1 MEERDPAEEAAAYLK
16 NVLGEMGLS
25 QASVEIQR
33 EEAGAAL
40 TLSGD
45 DIGFIIGHR
54 GETLDA
60 LQYLASLVANHVDGT
75 YYRITLDVGNYREK
89 RKETLEA
96 LGKKMAARAVKTG
109 RNSSLEPMNP
119 YERRIIHTA
128 VQTVAGAKS
137 WSEGVDQGRHVVIG
151 PEGGERPQPR
161 RSDRDAAGT
170 GAETTG
176 TEAAR
181 AAITTETAVPA
192 ATVPGPIPRPGRRD
206 PRPTIPTP
214 PFTGGSKRNK
224 NVWGGQQ
231 AAPFFTIFSIS
242 VEKRK
247 AFMEK
252 TIAAVSTA
260 PAPGGI
266 GIVRISGEEAFAVAD
281 QVFRGVSGKKLSQMR
296 GYTAQ
301 LGGAF
306 TPAGE
311 RLDDVVAL
319 VYRSPKSYTGEDVV
333 ELSCHGG
340 LYVTKRLLQL
350 VLDAGASPAGPG
362 EFTRRAFLNGKMDL
376 AQAEAV
382 MGLISASGEQARKAA
397 LAGSSG
403 VLSQRIAAIKGELME
418 QAAHLA
424 AWADFPEE
432 DVPEVEES
440 QLLEGI
446 RRGEAAL
453 SQLLEGFERG
463 RMYREGLVTVIAG
476 RPNAGKSTLMNLLS
490 GCQRSI
496 VTQYAGTTRDVVEET
511 VMLAGVPL
519 RLADTAGLRDTDDPV
534 ESIGVRAARQR
545 LETAQLVLAVF
556 DSSQA
561 LEKEDRE
568 LMDALEGVPSI
579 AIVNKTDLPSQIAVE
594 EIQARFE
601 KTVFLSAATGE
612 GLEDLE
618 QSLSEILDTKEFYP
632 QEGVLFTQR
641 QRADAQTALDS
652 LREGEQ
658 ALLGGLTLDAVTVC
672 VEDALTALSAL
683 TGEHVSEEIVD
694 RVFEEFCVGK

>member
-1 MEERDPAEEAAAYLK
+1 
-16 NVLGEMGLS
+16 
-25 QASVEIQR
+25 
-33 EEAGAAL
+33 
-40 TLSGD
+40 
-45 DIGFIIGHR
+45 
-54 GETLDA
+54 
-60 LQYLASLVANHVDGT
+60 
-75 YYRITLDVGNYREK
+75 
-89 RKETLEA
+89 
-96 LGKKMAARAVKTG
+96 
-109 RNSSLEPMNP
+109 
-119 YERRIIHTA
+119 
-128 VQTVAGAKS
+128 
-137 WSEGVDQGRHVVIG
+137 
-151 PEGGERPQPR
+151 
-161 RSDRDAAGT
+161 
-170 GAETTG
+170 
-176 TEAAR
+176 
-181 AAITTETAVPA
+181 
-192 ATVPGPIPRPGRRD
+192 
-206 PRPTIPTP
+206 
-214 PFTGGSKRNK
+214 
-224 NVWGGQQ
+224 
-231 AAPFFTIFSIS
+231 
-242 VEKRK
+242 
-247 AFMEK
+247 MEK
-252 TIAAVSTA
+252 TIAAISTA

-266 GIVRISGEEAFAVAD
+266 GIVRISGGEAFAVAEK
-281 QVFRGVSGKKLSQMR
+281 VFRGVSGKKLSQMK

-301 LGGAF
+301 LGGAY

-311 RLDDVVAL
+311 KLDDVVAL
-319 VYRSPKSYTGEDVV
+319 VYRGPKSYTGEDVV

-340 LYVTKRLLQL
+340 LYMTKRLLQL
-350 VLDAGASPAGPG
+350 VLDAGAAPAGPG

-397 LAGSSG
+397 LAGSTG
-403 VLSQRIAAIKGELME
+403 VLSKKIESIKQGLLE

-618 QSLSEILDTKEFYP
+618 QALSEILDTKEFHP

>member
-1 MEERDPAEEAAAYLK
+1 
-16 NVLGEMGLS
+16 
-25 QASVEIQR
+25 
-33 EEAGAAL
+33 
-40 TLSGD
+40 
-45 DIGFIIGHR
+45 
-54 GETLDA
+54 
-60 LQYLASLVANHVDGT
+60 
-75 YYRITLDVGNYREK
+75 
-89 RKETLEA
+89 
-96 LGKKMAARAVKTG
+96 
-109 RNSSLEPMNP
+109 
-119 YERRIIHTA
+119 
-128 VQTVAGAKS
+128 
-137 WSEGVDQGRHVVIG
+137 
-151 PEGGERPQPR
+151 
-161 RSDRDAAGT
+161 
-170 GAETTG
+170 
-176 TEAAR
+176 
-181 AAITTETAVPA
+181 
-192 ATVPGPIPRPGRRD
+192 
-206 PRPTIPTP
+206 
-214 PFTGGSKRNK
+214 
-224 NVWGGQQ
+224 
-231 AAPFFTIFSIS
+231 
-242 VEKRK
+242 
-247 AFMEK
+247 MEK

-266 GIVRISGEEAFAVAD
+266 GIVRISGEEALAVAD

-306 TPAGE
+306 TPDGE

-453 SQLLEGFERG
+453 FQLLEGFERG

-618 QSLSEILDTKEFYP
+618 QSLSEILDTKEFHP

-658 ALLGGLTLDAVTVC
+658 ALRGGLTLDAVTVC

>member
-1 MEERDPAEEAAAYLK
+1 
-16 NVLGEMGLS
+16 
-25 QASVEIQR
+25 
-33 EEAGAAL
+33 
-40 TLSGD
+40 
-45 DIGFIIGHR
+45 
-54 GETLDA
+54 
-60 LQYLASLVANHVDGT
+60 
-75 YYRITLDVGNYREK
+75 
-89 RKETLEA
+89 
-96 LGKKMAARAVKTG
+96 
-109 RNSSLEPMNP
+109 
-119 YERRIIHTA
+119 
-128 VQTVAGAKS
+128 
-137 WSEGVDQGRHVVIG
+137 
-151 PEGGERPQPR
+151 
-161 RSDRDAAGT
+161 
-170 GAETTG
+170 
-176 TEAAR
+176 
-181 AAITTETAVPA
+181 
-192 ATVPGPIPRPGRRD
+192 
-206 PRPTIPTP
+206 
-214 PFTGGSKRNK
+214 
-224 NVWGGQQ
+224 
-231 AAPFFTIFSIS
+231 
-242 VEKRK
+242 
-247 AFMEK
+247 MEK

-266 GIVRISGEEAFAVAD
+266 GIVRISGEEALAVAD

-612 GLEDLE
+612 GVEDLE
-618 QSLSEILDTKEFYP
+618 QALSEILDTKEFHP
-632 QEGVLFTQR
+632 QEGVLLTQR

>member
-1 MEERDPAEEAAAYLK
+1 
-16 NVLGEMGLS
+16 
-25 QASVEIQR
+25 
-33 EEAGAAL
+33 
-40 TLSGD
+40 
-45 DIGFIIGHR
+45 
-54 GETLDA
+54 
-60 LQYLASLVANHVDGT
+60 
-75 YYRITLDVGNYREK
+75 
-89 RKETLEA
+89 
-96 LGKKMAARAVKTG
+96 
-109 RNSSLEPMNP
+109 
-119 YERRIIHTA
+119 
-128 VQTVAGAKS
+128 
-137 WSEGVDQGRHVVIG
+137 
-151 PEGGERPQPR
+151 
-161 RSDRDAAGT
+161 
-170 GAETTG
+170 
-176 TEAAR
+176 
-181 AAITTETAVPA
+181 
-192 ATVPGPIPRPGRRD
+192 
-206 PRPTIPTP
+206 
-214 PFTGGSKRNK
+214 
-224 NVWGGQQ
+224 
-231 AAPFFTIFSIS
+231 
-242 VEKRK
+242 
-247 AFMEK
+247 MEK

-266 GIVRISGEEAFAVAD
+266 GIVRISGEEALAVAD

-340 LYVTKRLLQL
+340 LYVTKQLLQL

-618 QSLSEILDTKEFYP
+618 QALSEILDTKEFHP

>member
-1 MEERDPAEEAAAYLK
+1 
-16 NVLGEMGLS
+16 
-25 QASVEIQR
+25 
-33 EEAGAAL
+33 
-40 TLSGD
+40 
-45 DIGFIIGHR
+45 
-54 GETLDA
+54 
-60 LQYLASLVANHVDGT
+60 
-75 YYRITLDVGNYREK
+75 
-89 RKETLEA
+89 
-96 LGKKMAARAVKTG
+96 
-109 RNSSLEPMNP
+109 
-119 YERRIIHTA
+119 
-128 VQTVAGAKS
+128 
-137 WSEGVDQGRHVVIG
+137 
-151 PEGGERPQPR
+151 
-161 RSDRDAAGT
+161 
-170 GAETTG
+170 
-176 TEAAR
+176 
-181 AAITTETAVPA
+181 
-192 ATVPGPIPRPGRRD
+192 
-206 PRPTIPTP
+206 
-214 PFTGGSKRNK
+214 
-224 NVWGGQQ
+224 
-231 AAPFFTIFSIS
+231 
-242 VEKRK
+242 
-247 AFMEK
+247 MEK

-266 GIVRISGEEAFAVAD
+266 GIVRISGEEALAVAD

-568 LMDALEGVPSI
+568 LMDALKGVPSI

-618 QSLSEILDTKEFYP
+618 QALSEILDTKEFHP

>member
-1 MEERDPAEEAAAYLK
+1 
-16 NVLGEMGLS
+16 
-25 QASVEIQR
+25 
-33 EEAGAAL
+33 
-40 TLSGD
+40 
-45 DIGFIIGHR
+45 
-54 GETLDA
+54 
-60 LQYLASLVANHVDGT
+60 
-75 YYRITLDVGNYREK
+75 
-89 RKETLEA
+89 
-96 LGKKMAARAVKTG
+96 
-109 RNSSLEPMNP
+109 
-119 YERRIIHTA
+119 
-128 VQTVAGAKS
+128 
-137 WSEGVDQGRHVVIG
+137 
-151 PEGGERPQPR
+151 
-161 RSDRDAAGT
+161 
-170 GAETTG
+170 
-176 TEAAR
+176 
-181 AAITTETAVPA
+181 
-192 ATVPGPIPRPGRRD
+192 
-206 PRPTIPTP
+206 
-214 PFTGGSKRNK
+214 
-224 NVWGGQQ
+224 
-231 AAPFFTIFSIS
+231 
-242 VEKRK
+242 
-247 AFMEK
+247 MEK

-266 GIVRISGEEAFAVAD
+266 GIVRISGEEALAVAD

-306 TPAGE
+306 TPDGE

-403 VLSQRIAAIKGELME
+403 VLSQRIAGIKGELME

-618 QSLSEILDTKEFYP
+618 QALSEILDTKEFHP